1 MLILN
6 SNNLEIAQARE
17 NVSLKCLAERTGL
30 CFGTLR
36 NAKLGKPCKPETV
49 HSIAK
54 ALNVDPAEL
63 VKKE

>member
-30 CFGTLR
+30 CFGLYEMLNVVSLASR
-36 NAKLGKPCKPETV
+36 KPCIVLRK
-49 HSIAK
+49 
-54 ALNVDPAEL
+54 L
-63 VKKE
+63 

>member
-30 CFGTLR
+30 YEMLNVVSLASR
-36 NAKLGKPCKPETV
+36 KPCIVLRK
-49 HSIAK
+49 
-54 ALNVDPAEL
+54 L
-63 VKKE
+63 

>member
-30 CFGTLR
+30 CFGTLQ
-36 NAKLGKPCKPETV
+36 NAKRGKPCKPEPCIV
-49 HSIAK
+49 LRK
-54 ALNVDPAEL
+54 L
-63 VKKE
+63 

>member
-36 NAKLGKPCKPETV
+36 NAKVVSLASRKPCIVLRK
-49 HSIAK
+49 
-54 ALNVDPAEL
+54 L
-63 VKKE
+63 